1 MNTINNSKIF
11 SAAVSVLFNYMLFA
25 YLDKLEK
32 CPCSKKGY
40 NGLKV
45 TKGMIIVNYIIIF
58 GLLFVPEMPKT
69 TAIFLTFY
77 NITVAVSTFMYM
89 KHLKQSNCKCSDSV
103 VRDFYYYYYMVL
115 FLIDFIL
122 LSMFSL
128 VLLTAIVKN

>member
-1 MNTINNSKIF
+1 M
-11 SAAVSVLFNYMLFA
+11 SVLFNYMLFA

-32 CPCSKKGY
+32 CPCSKGY

-58 GLLFVPEMPKT
+58 GLLFVPEIPKT

-89 KHLKQSNCKCSDSV
+89 KHLKQSNCKCSDSA
-103 VRDFYYYYYMVL
+103 VRDFYYYYYIVL

-122 LSMFSL
+122 LLMFSL
-128 VLLTAIVKN
+128 IVLTEIVKK